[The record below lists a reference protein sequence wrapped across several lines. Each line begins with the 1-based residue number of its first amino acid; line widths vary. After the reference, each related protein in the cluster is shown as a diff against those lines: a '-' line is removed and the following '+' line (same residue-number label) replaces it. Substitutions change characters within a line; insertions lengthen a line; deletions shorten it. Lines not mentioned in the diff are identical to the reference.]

1 MALTGTCFRPVPLY
15 HQNMNNMETMI
26 ENNKAVVRRFNKK
39 VIEQGN
45 VDSFNA
51 LIDNR
56 FINRSAPNGMDN
68 GPQGMIWF
76 FNEVLR
82 RAIPDLKVTIH
93 DQVAE
98 GDMVTTRKTIS
109 GTQTGQLLGVSAT
122 GRTINIDV
130 IDMVR
135 VINGRYVEHWGITT
149 LPELLATL
157 TQA

>member
-1 MALTGTCFRPVPLY
+1 
-15 HQNMNNMETMI
+15 METMI
-26 ENNKAVVRRFNKK
+26 ENNKAAVRRFNKE

-51 LIDNR
+51 LMDDR
-56 FINRSAPNGMDN
+56 FVNRSAPAGMDN

-76 FNEVLR
+76 FNEILR
-82 RAIPDLKVTIH
+82 PAMPDIKVIIH

-109 GTQTGQLLGVSAT
+109 GTQTGQLLGAPAS
-122 GRTINIDV
+122 G
-130 IDMVR
+130 R
-135 VINGRYVEHWGITT
+135 VISIKIIDIVRIKGGKYAEHWGITT

-157 TQA
+157 ARA

>member
-1 MALTGTCFRPVPLY
+1 
-15 HQNMNNMETMI
+15 MI
-26 ENNKAVVRRFNKK
+26 EDNKAVVRRFNKE

-51 LIDNR
+51 LMDKN
-56 FINRSAPNGMDN
+56 FVNKSAPAGMDN
-68 GPQGMIWF
+68 GPQGMIYF

-82 RAIPDLKVTIH
+82 PAISDIKVTIH

-98 GDMVTTRKTIS
+98 GDMITTRKTIS
-109 GTQTGQLLGVSAT
+109 GKQTGQLLGVPAT
-122 GRTINIDV
+122 SRVISIEV

-135 VINGRYVEHWGITT
+135 VKDGKYFEHWGITT

-157 TQA
+157 AQA

>member
-1 MALTGTCFRPVPLY
+1 
-15 HQNMNNMETMI
+15 METMI
-26 ENNKAVVRRFNKK
+26 ENNKAVVRRFNKE

-51 LIDNR
+51 LMDDK
-56 FINRSAPNGMDN
+56 FINRSAPAGMDN

-76 FNEVLR
+76 FNEILR
-82 RAIPDLKVTIH
+82 PAIPDLTVFIH

-109 GTQTGQLLGVSAT
+109 GTQTGPLLSVPPT
-122 GRTINIDV
+122 GRAINLEV

-135 VINGRYVEHWGITT
+135 VKDGRYVEHWGITT

-157 TQA
+157 AQA